1 MNNSNIDQLNSKNN
15 QNKKTL
21 FENFL
26 ESLNNK
32 LAYSTKNT
40 INIAQSAVEA
50 ITNNNLQIL
59 YEITENGLPDDLPIL
74 RAYVWKIII
83 GYLPID
89 LEKWDQTLNQKR
101 NEYQIYKKLIKE
113 KLEKE
118 IEQKDYKSK
127 ETLEQIIKDV
137 YRTNIQL
144 SFFFQ
149 PTNKLKTFNKEEMV
163 KIYEKRKNWDFSR
176 IEDIYKY
183 DDFENETHTD
193 VLNRILFTYS
203 YINKDVSYHQG
214 MNEILAPIYYCY
226 SYDKLYV
233 EEKEEDIE
241 ADSFWSFYYLMDRIK
256 SNFDKEQEGLFFKSE
271 LLGKC
276 LEICDNTIFLDL
288 KNKNVANE
296 YFCFRWF
303 IMLFS
308 QEFEIGDILKLWDLI
323 FCRKNKNYFLF
334 YISLGII
341 NIRRD
346 IILKGGMAEILQCFQ
361 NLKDISCDD
370 LIFVS
375 REIKN
380 KWKNKLDSIIVQSE
394 KEY

>member
-1 MNNSNIDQLNSKNN
+1 MSTKC
-15 QNKKTL
+15 
-21 FENFL
+21 FEKFL
-26 ESLNNK
+26 ENINNK
-32 LAYSTKNT
+32 LLYSAKNT
-40 INIAQSAVEA
+40 ISIAQSAVES
-50 ITNNNLQIL
+50 ITNKNIKKL

-89 LEKWDQTLNQKR
+89 IDKWDITLSKKR

-113 KLEKE
+113 KFQKE
-118 IEQKDYKSK
+118 IERKDYKSK

-149 PTNKLKTFNKEEMV
+149 PTDKQKTLNKEEMLN
-163 KIYEKRKNWDFSR
+163 IYQKRKNWDFSR

-183 DDFENETHTD
+183 DNFENETHAD
-193 VLNRILFTYS
+193 VLSRILFSYS
-203 YINKDVSYHQG
+203 YICQDVSYHQG

-233 EEKEEDIE
+233 EEKELDIE
-241 ADSFWSFYYLMDRIK
+241 ADSFWSFYYLMNSIK
-256 SNFDKEQEGLFFKSE
+256 NNFDVEQEGLFFKSE

-276 LEICDNTIFLDL
+276 LEISDNTIFLEL
-288 KNKNVANE
+288 KKKNVANE
-296 YFCFRWF
+296 YFSFRWF

-323 FCRKNKNYFLF
+323 FCRKNKNYFVF

-341 NIRRD
+341 SLRRD
-346 IILKGGMAEILQCFQ
+346 IILKGGMSDILQCFQ
-361 NLKDISCDD
+361 SLKDILCDE
-370 LIFVS
+370 LILVA

-380 KWKNKLDSIIVQSE
+380 KWKNKLEKIIAESE
-394 KEY
+394 KEILF